1 MTSSDFDTVESAIED
16 IRNGKM
22 IIVAD
27 DDNRENE
34 GDLICAAEKVSP
46 EIINF
51 MSKHARG
58 LICLTLDSETVKKL
72 NLDDMVR
79 ENTDAN
85 KTAFTISID
94 ADPRFGVTTGISA
107 FDRAKTIEVA
117 LANDVV
123 TSDLRR
129 PGHIFPLK
137 SVEGGVLK
145 RVGHTEASVDLAR
158 LAGLKPSGVICEILK
173 DNGEMARRDD
183 LFKYAKEFGLKFI
196 TIADLVAYRLKKERF
211 VHRVVDVALPNKYSE
226 DFRIYGYKDALSDKE
241 HVALVLGDLEKA
253 VEDSKPVLVRVHSEC
268 LTGDL
273 FGSLRCDCGTQLDGA
288 IKQIREAGLG
298 VLVYLRQEGRGIGLL
313 NKLKAYEL
321 QDEGHDTVSANLQLG
336 FPADLRTFGVGAQ
349 ILSDLGLKEIKLLT
363 NNPKKIYGIEG
374 YGLKI
379 TERVPL
385 HYEACKHNEKYL
397 ETKRNKLG
405 HLF

>member
-123 TSDLRR
+123 ASDLRR

-158 LAGLKPSGVICEILK
+158 LEI
-173 DNGEMARRDD
+173 GRA
-183 LFKYAKEFGLKFI
+183 
-196 TIADLVAYRLKKERF
+196 
-211 VHRVVDVALPNKYSE
+211 
-226 DFRIYGYKDALSDKE
+226 
-241 HVALVLGDLEKA
+241 HV
-253 VEDSKPVLVRVHSEC
+253 
-268 LTGDL
+268 
-273 FGSLRCDCGTQLDGA
+273 
-288 IKQIREAGLG
+288 
-298 VLVYLRQEGRGIGLL
+298 
-313 NKLKAYEL
+313 
-321 QDEGHDTVSANLQLG
+321 
-336 FPADLRTFGVGAQ
+336 
-349 ILSDLGLKEIKLLT
+349 
-363 NNPKKIYGIEG
+363 
-374 YGLKI
+374 
-379 TERVPL
+379 
-385 HYEACKHNEKYL
+385 
-397 ETKRNKLG
+397 
-405 HLF
+405 